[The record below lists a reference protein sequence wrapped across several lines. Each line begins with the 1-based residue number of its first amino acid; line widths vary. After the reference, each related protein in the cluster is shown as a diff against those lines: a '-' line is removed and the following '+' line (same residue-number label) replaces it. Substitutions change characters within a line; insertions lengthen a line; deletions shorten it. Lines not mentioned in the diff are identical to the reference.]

1 MQLSG
6 NFNKYMVIREAELT
20 RVKLLENSIL
30 LFSNFMSVLSDGYN
44 PTILDVRV
52 SIDKRLK
59 DQDRFIFPSPNNSGT
74 ESFFLDKIQPSR
86 KDIDN
91 IKERIHENF
100 SWCLSHLATFNQAP
114 DIFISNYHLDNLSQ
128 LVDKVK
134 KSIFDVID
142 FWIVTSYEYLIDTQ
156 DGSLVRVLFIH
167 SDNKSLIFDFGNYIH

>member
-1 MQLSG
+1 MHLSG
-6 NFNKYMVIREAELT
+6 NFNKYMVISEAELT

-30 LFSNFMSVLSDGYN
+30 LFSDFMSVLSDGYN

-91 IKERIHENF
+91 IKKEYMRTFHGV
-100 SWCLSHLATFNQAP
+100 LA
-114 DIFISNYHLDNLSQ
+114 I
-128 LVDKVK
+128 
-134 KSIFDVID
+134 
-142 FWIVTSYEYLIDTQ
+142 
-156 DGSLVRVLFIH
+156 
-167 SDNKSLIFDFGNYIH
+167 